1 MQCILIGVIAL
12 LLVRVTVG
20 LILFSILHVEM
31 TALIKMW
38 IAQLSCFDMDRS
50 QLSMMHNKRKHSDSK
65 HQFLRTSISQTTGN
79 SFLCRV

>member
-1 MQCILIGVIAL
+1 MHSDRSFCFAAGACYSGFDPFQHPTL
-12 LLVRVTVG
+12 
-20 LILFSILHVEM
+20 EM
-31 TALIKMW
+31 TAIIKMW